1 MKFHE
6 IRTLTGELIL
16 TRANLINWP
25 TIPVLAASVPKTTPP
40 WQLIILWLCGL
51 ISEILPVQRGSKNGV
66 PLRHKLIFLAIVAS
80 IVIPVLIEK
89 LRF

>member
-6 IRTLTGELIL
+6 IRTLTGRLIL
-16 TRANLINWP
+16 TRAPGITWP
-25 TIPVLAASVPKTTPP
+25 TIPVIAPSALKTSPY
-40 WQLIILWLCGL
+40 WQLIVLWLCGL
-51 ISEILPVQRGSKNGV
+51 IGRCMARRPVNNRV
-66 PLRHKLIFLAIVAS
+66 PLRHKMIFLAIVAT